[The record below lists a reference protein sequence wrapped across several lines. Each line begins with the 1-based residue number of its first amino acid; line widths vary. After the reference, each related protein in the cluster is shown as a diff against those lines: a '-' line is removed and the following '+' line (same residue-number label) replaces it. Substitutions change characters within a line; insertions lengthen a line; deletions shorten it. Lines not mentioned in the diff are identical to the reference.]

1 MLKNEIDVLV
11 IAHNICIAFD
21 YLNTDVQDRYI
32 LRLRAIEK
40 DVCRQA
46 RDVQSKEKDGRI

>member
-21 YLNTDVQDRYI
+21 YVPVKKQDFYLHQ
-32 LRLRAIEK
+32 LRMIEK
-40 DVCRQA
+40 EICNMANHER
-46 RDVQSKEKDGRI
+46 RKED